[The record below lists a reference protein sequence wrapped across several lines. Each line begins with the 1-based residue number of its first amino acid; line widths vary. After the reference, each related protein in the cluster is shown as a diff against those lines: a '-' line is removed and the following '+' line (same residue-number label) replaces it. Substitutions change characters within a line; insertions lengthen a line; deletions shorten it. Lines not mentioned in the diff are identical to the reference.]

1 MLVLVAMQLQ
11 GVPEKVTTLGY
22 WVTFLGHPVQALG
35 QGLLQRFEIDLEIE
49 TFKAHLE
56 MTWTRAL

>member
-1 MLVLVAMQLQ
+1 MKRFQCHSTLETFMLVLVAMQLQ

-35 QGLLQRFEIDLEIE
+35 QGLL
-49 TFKAHLE
+49 
-56 MTWTRAL
+56 